1 MKAGVKSLSN
11 YQKKSL
17 SNRGFFCRF
26 AFVCV
31 LFFRLYLKMLLGKL
45 LQTIAISNSHSIK
58 IEIYE
63 TNMIKDVGHTK
74 A

>member
-1 MKAGVKSLSN
+1 MAGVKSLSN

-31 LFFRLYLKMLLGKL
+31 LSFRLYLKTLLR
-45 LQTIAISNSHSIK
+45 QASTDDRNF
-58 IEIYE
+58 EF
-63 TNMIKDVGHTK
+63 TFN
-74 A
+74 